1 MSSERVITVGV
12 TTVGVVVAVTVVLVV
27 FVAVVGVLVVGVV
40 TDCSTAMVTVAV
52 LQIGFRLL
60 SFEV

>member
-1 MSSERVITVGV
+1 M
-12 TTVGVVVAVTVVLVV
+12 VVVTVVLVV
-27 FVAVVGVLVVGVV
+27 VVGVLVVDVV

-60 SFEV
+60 SFEG